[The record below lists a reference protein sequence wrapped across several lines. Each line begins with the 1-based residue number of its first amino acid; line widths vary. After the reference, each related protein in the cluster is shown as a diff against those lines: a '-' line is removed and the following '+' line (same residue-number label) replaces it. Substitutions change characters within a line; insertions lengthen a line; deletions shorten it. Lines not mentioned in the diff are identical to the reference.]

1 MKKVIFLFAFLMMN
15 ALVFGQMTKNVGSHK
30 FENGTEIKEG
40 SIVKFLT
47 GKNPQTPGVYLW
59 VFEGG
64 SMPIPKMQCDESFDG
79 KEFTVTKVL
88 SLKGIANKDESII
101 AVFEVGKKKFYCFIT
116 QGLKAG
122 ELSL

>member
-47 GKNPQTPGVYLW
+47 GKNPQTPG
-59 VFEGG
+59 
-64 SMPIPKMQCDESFDG
+64 
-79 KEFTVTKVL
+79 
-88 SLKGIANKDESII
+88 
-101 AVFEVGKKKFYCFIT
+101 FIF
-116 QGLKAG
+116 GRLKADQCQFQKRNVMNLLT
-122 ELSL
+122 EKNSP